1 MAWPHGLK
9 NDKHERRLSS
19 VLDRK
24 ALFFICISFLPSGHC
39 GAKHIICMFRN
50 PIISLGL
57 IFLAPTEG
65 RLEADDNLNPPL
77 KCPQSTTFALFR
89 VTMWLPGT
97 LLTFSLFVSSSFAFL
112 SHGSITV
119 RWILLSSVQIVKVVF
134 TGRTLMVVTGTL
146 LTAGFRLH
154 WLL

>member
-1 MAWPHGLK
+1 MSLRDGQKIISLWLC
-9 NDKHERRLSS
+9 DT
-19 VLDRK
+19 
-24 ALFFICISFLPSGHC
+24 FFICVSFSPSGQC
-39 GAKHIICMFRN
+39 DGKHIICMFRN

-89 VTMWLPGT
+89 VTMWLHGT
-97 LLTFSLFVSSSFAFL
+97 LLTFSLFMSSSFAFL

-134 TGRTLMVVTGTL
+134 TGRTLMVVTGIL
-146 LTAGFRLH
+146 LTAGFRLL
-154 WLL
+154 WL

>member
-1 MAWPHGLK
+1 MAWPHGIK
-9 NDKHERRLSS
+9 NDEPERRTENYQPLI
-19 VLDRK
+19 VRHIFHMRF
-24 ALFFICISFLPSGHC
+24 LF
-39 GAKHIICMFRN
+39 AKWSMWRQTYYMYVQKS
-50 PIISLGL
+50 IISLGL

-77 KCPQSTTFALFR
+77 KCPQSTTFALFW

-134 TGRTLMVVTGTL
+134 TGRTLMVVTGIL
-146 LTAGFRLH
+146 PTAGFRLL
-154 WLL
+154 WL

>member
-1 MAWPHGLK
+1 MICQNDAKLCILPLFEETNFEDSSSSWNRRYLLGIMAWPHGLK

-89 VTMWLPGT
+89 VTMWLPRT

-119 RWILLSSVQIVKVVF
+119 R
-134 TGRTLMVVTGTL
+134 
-146 LTAGFRLH
+146 
-154 WLL
+154 